1 MRHLAST
8 INEMAAIGVLDV
20 ELRNVAF
27 RYGSAEKDCLASV
40 SLRVEP
46 GQFLVLAGKS
56 GCGKTTATRLVNG
69 LVPHF
74 YEGRLSGEALVCGSN
89 AADLPSYERARL
101 VGSVFQ
107 DPRSQFFTTDITDEV
122 AFGCENLGFPSECI
136 RENVEA
142 AFAELGV
149 SDLRDRSLF
158 RLSSGQRQRVA
169 LASAFAQRPQIYV
182 LDEPSANLDH
192 PATCALGELLGKLKA
207 QGRTVI
213 VAEHRLS
220 YLMDLAD
227 RVVYLDE
234 GRLLYDWTPDEFRA
248 LGEVRRCALGLRA
261 IAEPRLPAGLT
272 KGLSLGVSAA
282 CEVRGLCV
290 SLGGRRVLQNLS
302 LSLVR
307 GEVLGVRGDNG
318 AGKTTLARTLC
329 GICRE
334 MGGEIL
340 IDGRRA
346 SRKKRSRLFSLVLQD
361 ADYQLFTESVED
373 ELRFGNAACASLDQR
388 VEEALETL
396 DLADCA
402 ARHPLSLSGGQKQRV
417 TIAAAVVR
425 EAPFVV
431 FDEPTSGLDG
441 ERMRGVASLVRR
453 LTRAGRA
460 VLVISHDAEFLTEA
474 CDRVVALGQDMTCE
488 ARQ

>member
-1 MRHLAST
+1 
-8 INEMAAIGVLDV
+8 MAAIGGLDV
-20 ELRNVAF
+20 ELRNVSF
-27 RYGSAEKDCLASV
+27 RYGSAEGDCLANV

-74 YEGRLSGEALVCGSN
+74 YGGELSGEVLVCGSN
-89 AADLPSYERARL
+89 VADLPSYEMARL

-107 DPRSQFFTTDITDEV
+107 DPRSQFFTTGVTDEV
-122 AFGCENLGFPSECI
+122 AFGCENLGFPPARI

-142 AFAELGV
+142 TFAELDTG
-149 SDLRDRSLF
+149 DLRDRSLF

-213 VAEHRLS
+213 VAEHRLG

-227 RVVYLDE
+227 RILYLDG
-234 GRLLYDWTPDEFRA
+234 GRLLYDWDPDEFRA
-248 LGEVRRCALGLRA
+248 LGEVRRRALGLRA
-261 IAEPRLPAGLT
+261 IAEPQLPAGLT
-272 KGLSLGVSAA
+272 AGLASSTSAA

-290 SLGGRRVLQNLS
+290 SLGGRRVLQDLS
-302 LSLVR
+302 LSLDR

-334 MGGEIL
+334 TEGEIM

-346 SRKKRSRLFSLVLQD
+346 SRKKRSKLFSLVLQD

-373 ELRFGNAACASLDQR
+373 ELRFGNAAGAPLERR
-388 VEEALETL
+388 VEGALAAL
-396 DLADCA
+396 DLACYAD
-402 ARHPLSLSGGQKQRV
+402 RHPLSLSGGQKQRV
-417 TIAAAVVR
+417 TIAAAAVK

-441 ERMRGVASLVRR
+441 ERMRGVAALVRR
-453 LTRAGRA
+453 LAREGRA
-460 VLVISHDAEFLTEA
+460 VLVISHDAEFLAEA
-474 CDRVVALGQDMTCE
+474 CDRVIALG
-488 ARQ
+488 